1 MTVGVQFEY
10 TYAYIYI
17 YIYNLVVLI
26 AVIDENICMTVCMY
40 ANIHLYARLELED
53 VCRM

>member
-10 TYAYIYI
+10 TCAYIYI
-17 YIYNLVVLI
+17 LVVLI
-26 AVIDENICMTVCMY
+26 AVIDENICMHVCMY

>member
-17 YIYNLVVLI
+17 LVVLI
-26 AVIDENICMTVCMY
+26 AVIDENICMHVCMY